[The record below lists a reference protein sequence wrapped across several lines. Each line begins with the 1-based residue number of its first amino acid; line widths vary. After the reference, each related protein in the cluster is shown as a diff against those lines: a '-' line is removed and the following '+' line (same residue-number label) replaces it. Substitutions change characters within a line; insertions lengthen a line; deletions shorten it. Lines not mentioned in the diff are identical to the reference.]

1 MANAAWNTFGTICAI
16 VTGFVTAP
24 VLIKHLGAS
33 QYGIFLLIGSILG
46 LLGVMN
52 FGLGEATLRYVARYY
67 GQGDQAGVNRV
78 FGSTLSFYVCI
89 AVVVS
94 AVLLLGTPVVVT
106 WLNITPEQYEVVGRL
121 VRIAA
126 LVFALGIITSAFA
139 VVPSALQRYDIS
151 SRVGIGITAARSCGY
166 IAIPLL
172 GFGLVELLLWE
183 LLLGVAALVIRVL
196 VARWLLPSLKLLPSF
211 SFLGLRE
218 VVGYSMFSFL
228 TWALHTMHRESG
240 KLLLSR
246 NAGTASVAFLGTP
259 DSIAQRIHMVVASGS
274 EALIPRFSTD
284 GTSKADERLFWSAT
298 WSALSLS
305 AILLI
310 PFCVLVPDFLRLWI
324 NSDFARQS
332 GMAGRLLGVYLIWQ
346 GAFAPVAAY
355 FRGTGRPWF
364 VTVVILLALVIT
376 VLMGL
381 FLIPKYGVEGA
392 AYAYLAGSIAP
403 LLGVI
408 VGGLYAFG
416 RSAIP
421 ALMNFVGLPVAAGAV
436 TLVAGALLRRSFGE
450 LNWFD
455 LIAQWMLL
463 LSLGAVLIIGGDWIV
478 GGQTA
483 PSRQLLERILTNRR
497 FAALMKL
504 IPARS
509 AS

>member
-1 MANAAWNTFGTICAI
+1 
-16 VTGFVTAP
+16 
-24 VLIKHLGAS
+24 
-33 QYGIFLLIGSILG
+33 
-46 LLGVMN
+46 
-52 FGLGEATLRYVARYY
+52 
-67 GQGDQAGVNRV
+67 
-78 FGSTLSFYVCI
+78 
-89 AVVVS
+89 
-94 AVLLLGTPVVVT
+94 
-106 WLNITPEQYEVVGRL
+106 
-121 VRIAA
+121 
-126 LVFALGIITSAFA
+126 
-139 VVPSALQRYDIS
+139 
-151 SRVGIGITAARSCGY
+151 
-166 IAIPLL
+166 
-172 GFGLVELLLWE
+172 
-183 LLLGVAALVIRVL
+183 
-196 VARWLLPSLKLLPSF
+196 
-211 SFLGLRE
+211 
-218 VVGYSMFSFL
+218 
-228 TWALHTMHRESG
+228 
-240 KLLLSR
+240 
-246 NAGTASVAFLGTP
+246 VAFLGTP
-259 DSIAQRIHMVVASGS
+259 ESIAQRIHMVVASGS

-284 GTSKADERLFWSAT
+284 GSSKADEKLFWSAI

-324 NSDFARQS
+324 NADFARQS
-332 GMAGRLLGVYLIWQ
+332 GMAGRLLGVYLVWQ

-364 VTVVILLALVIT
+364 VTAVILLALVVT

-381 FLIPKYGVEGA
+381 SLIPKYGVEGA

-436 TLVAGALLRRSFGE
+436 TFVAGALLRRSFGE

-455 LIAQWMLL
+455 LIAQWVLL
-463 LSLGAVLIIGGDWIV
+463 LSLGALLIIGGDWIV
-478 GGQTA
+478 GGQAA
-483 PSRQLLERILTNRR
+483 PSRQLLERILNNRR